1 MGNQRNAR
9 KRIPTAKKLADDKD
23 DSHPSHRPSTRPKPR
38 PTGKAAQAIKNPKP
52 SRTEAMGTEESNYQ
66 ARTSETFDT
75 SMISCDA
82 EEGEVIEE
90 EEDDTM
96 DDIYED
102 EDDEEVETVTEVKR
116 RKATAPLAGV

>member
-1 MGNQRNAR
+1 MQEKGYLQPKNWQTTKTILIQVIALRLDQSQDL
-9 KRIPTAKKLADDKD
+9 PGKLLRLF
-23 DSHPSHRPSTRPKPR
+23 P
-38 PTGKAAQAIKNPKP
+38 PKP
-52 SRTEAMGTEESNYQ
+52 SPTEAMGTEESNYQ